1 MTRNYIDKRIQNTII
16 YRLLFLL
23 CITCISFSFIHAEG
37 DDGTSHIRGNI
48 VTNEGLPAVG
58 VTISLK
64 DTKRNAVTDEDGNF
78 QFKNIKGGDY
88 QIEVSL
94 IGYESISKRVSVE
107 EGKTIHVKLRL
118 KISEKQ
124 LQEVI
129 IISSRY
135 KLVKNKSDYV
145 AKMPLKRLEN
155 SQVYT
160 TITKD
165 LLKQQM
171 VFSVD
176 EATKNAPGLQK
187 MWEANGRSGDG
198 GAYYNSRGFILQ
210 GQLRNG
216 VAGNIT
222 SRIDAANLESVEVIK
237 GPSAT
242 LFGSTLT
249 SYGGLINRV
258 TKKPYDK
265 LGGEISFATGN
276 YSFNRLSADFNT
288 PLDSAK
294 KILFRMN
301 AAYNYEGSFQDNG
314 FEKGYVLAPSFLLK
328 VDNKLSFSFD
338 AELYNGA
345 NTSKQLIFFYF
356 PATQLNASNPKEL
369 DIDYKRS
376 YSAQDIFQV
385 SKNNSFFGQMDYKIS
400 DQWRS
405 QTNLTTTNSFS
416 NGPQAYFYV
425 IPNSIVTG
433 NTDATG
439 ADYLARADQ
448 STAASTMQAT
458 EIQQNF
464 IGDFKIGKF
473 RNRLVGGL
481 DFFAQNSNQL
491 FYGAD
496 FDTIPKNGE
505 IPAYGNFNKDK
516 LNAVLE
522 NTETWAFPYR
532 YKTNTY
538 SAYVS
543 DVFNITDRLIFSA
556 ALRSDYFEN
565 KGNYDQASGKYSG
578 KFDQTAFSPKFGLVY
593 QPVKNKVSLFANYQ
607 NGFTNITG
615 TDYKGKTFKPEQAT
629 QIEGGV
635 KLNAFGGKL
644 NGTISYY
651 DIEVKDLVRPY
662 AANPNFSIQDGTQL
676 SKGIEA
682 EIIAKPAMGL
692 NVVAGFSYND
702 SKYEKADPDVEG
714 RRPATA
720 MSPYSANLWIGYS
733 LLYGKAKGLGFGFG
747 GNYASDNKILNSEYY
762 GVFTLPEYVVM
773 NATVFYDQPKYR
785 IGLKVDNLTNKH
797 YWIGYTTM
805 NPQKLRSLTGSIS
818 FKF

>member
-1 MTRNYIDKRIQNTII
+1 MIRNNINKLTKTSPF
-16 YRLLFLL
+16 YRHLLLL
-23 CITCISFSFIHAEG
+23 CFMLAPFYALHAEG
-37 DDGTSHIRGNI
+37 DEGTSNIKGTI

-58 VTISLK
+58 VTVSLK
-64 DTKRNAVTDEDGNF
+64 GTKRNAVSDDDGNF
-78 QFKNIKGGDY
+78 HFRNIKAGDY

-94 IGYESISKRVSVE
+94 VGYAPILKEVKVE
-107 EGKTIHVKLRL
+107 EGKTVSVKLRL

-124 LQEVI
+124 LQEVVI
-129 IISSRY
+129 NDNRY
-135 KLVKNKSDYV
+135 KLIKKQSDYV
-145 AKMPLKRLEN
+145 AKIPLKNLEN

-171 VFSVD
+171 VYSVD
-176 EATKNAPGLQK
+176 DATRNAPGLQK

-216 VAGNIT
+216 VAGNVT

-249 SYGGLINRV
+249 SYGGLINRI
-258 TKKPYDK
+258 TKKPYNK
-265 LGGEISFATGN
+265 LGGEIAYSTGS
-276 YSFNRLSADFNT
+276 YSFNRISADFNT

-294 KILFRMN
+294 NILFRMN

-314 FEKGYVLAPSFLLK
+314 FEKGYVLAPGLSLK
-328 VDNKLSFSFD
+328 VNNKLSFLFD
-338 AELYNGA
+338 AELYSGS
-345 NTSKQLIFFYF
+345 NTSKQMIFFYF
-356 PATQLNASNPKEL
+356 PASQLNASNPKEL
-369 DIDYKRS
+369 GIDYNRT

-385 SKNNSFFGQMDYKIS
+385 SKNNNFFGQMNYQIS

-405 QTNLTTTNSFS
+405 QTNFTSTHSFS
-416 NGPQAYFYV
+416 DGPYAYFYV
-425 IPNSIVTG
+425 VPNSIVTG
-433 NTDATG
+433 NPDATG

-448 STAASTMQAT
+448 STASSTLQAT

-464 IGDFKIGKF
+464 IGDFTIGGL
-473 RNRLVGGL
+473 RNRFVGGL

-496 FDTIPKNGE
+496 FDTIPKNGD
-505 IPAYGNFNKDK
+505 IPAYADFNRDK
-516 LNAVLE
+516 LNALLQ
-522 NTETWAFPYR
+522 NTETWAYPYR

-543 DVFNITDRLIFSA
+543 DVLNITDQLIVSA
-556 ALRSDYFEN
+556 AIRADYFNN
-565 KGNYDQASGKYSG
+565 KGNYNQESGAYSGKYE
-578 KFDQTAFSPKFGLVY
+578 QTSFSPKFGLVY
-593 QPVKNKVSLFANYQ
+593 QPVEDKVSLFANYQ
-607 NGFTNITG
+607 NGFTNMAG
-615 TDYKGKTFKPEQAT
+615 TDYKGRAFKPEHAT

-651 DIEVKDLVRPY
+651 NIEVKDLVRPY

-682 EIIAKPAMGL
+682 EIIAKPITGL

-702 SKYEKADPDVEG
+702 SKYEKADADVEG

-720 MSPYSANLWIGYS
+720 MSPYTANLWIGYS
-733 LLYGKAKGLGFGFG
+733 LLSGKAKGFGLGFG
-747 GNYASDNKILNSEYY
+747 GNYASANKILNSKYY
-762 GVFTLPEYVVM
+762 GVFTLPEFVIL
-773 NATVFYDQPKYR
+773 NATVFYDQSKYR
-785 IGLKVDNLTNKH
+785 LGLKVDNLTNQK

-805 NPQKLRSLTGSIS
+805 NPQKLRSITGSIS